1 MLQPLEQ
8 VRDHQNPLAH
18 TPALASC
25 QAPQLRRPRFAAK
38 EVYRHCPSPKT
49 WYTRLTALPYLG
61 ITGNR
66 YKYDFRP
73 LPYLVFLGAV
83 GAAIVG
89 VFFGVG
95 FLLLVPSYPVNPPA
109 DPIPPAQT
117 PEAHELAP
125 PA

>member
-25 QAPQLRRPRFAAK
+25 QSPQLRSPRFAAK

-66 YKYDFRP
+66 YYTHDRVEGSVGSSPRP
-73 LPYLVFLGAV
+73 RMLAQSPVQYLGGSRHSILGLV
-83 GAAIVG
+83 GEV
-89 VFFGVG
+89 
-95 FLLLVPSYPVNPPA
+95 
-109 DPIPPAQT
+109 
-117 PEAHELAP
+117 
-125 PA
+125 

>member
-66 YKYDFRP
+66 YQSSCSASTRNSSGTEWKIPKATD
-73 LPYLVFLGAV
+73 PYPTAPHPKRSRILSTARS
-83 GAAIVG
+83 AAQRVKP
-89 VFFGVG
+89 
-95 FLLLVPSYPVNPPA
+95 FLLPGRRP
-109 DPIPPAQT
+109 
-117 PEAHELAP
+117 
-125 PA
+125 

>member
-49 WYTRLTALPYLG
+49 WYTRLITLPHLG

-66 YKYDFRP
+66 YYS
-73 LPYLVFLGAV
+73 LATALGADPDHPRKHRKRQSRQQQPL
-83 GAAIVG
+83 GL
-89 VFFGVG
+89 FS
-95 FLLLVPSYPVNPPA
+95 LA
-109 DPIPPAQT
+109 D
-117 PEAHELAP
+117 EV
-125 PA
+125 